1 MRLPWGTA
9 ELHAPFPE
17 FPNCYRSKPLF
28 ATRHSPL
35 AIHHSS
41 LDTAMTAEHDR
52 LNDSKQRR
60 ADWKKW
66 GPYLAERAWGTVRE
80 DYSATGEAWEFFPHD
95 HARSRAY
102 RWNEDGLAGVCDREQ
117 HVCLGLG
124 LWNEQDPILKER
136 LFGVTGTQGNHGE
149 DVKEYYFYLDSTPT
163 HSYAKMLYKYP
174 QVEYPYADLVH
185 ENEARGKD
193 APEYEL
199 VDALGDALEAGRYFD
214 VVVEYTK
221 AGEEDILCRITAHNR
236 GPDAAPLH
244 LLPHLWF
251 RNDWSWDH
259 GTERPTLEKT
269 SDGEVRLHKD
279 ALGERWWYADA
290 HGDTAVDL
298 LFTHNETNRERLF
311 DTPNPS
317 PYVKDGIN
325 DYVVHDDTD
334 AVNPAEEGTKV
345 AAHVHTEVPA
355 GEVRTVEIRFT
366 PERKQRPFVHAD
378 RLFDNRREEADAF
391 YDDVQRDDLSDEE
404 TRIQR
409 QAFAGLMWTKQFY
422 HYDVHRW
429 LEGDPAQLDPPEGRW
444 RNRDWEHLHNSDV
457 VSMPDK
463 WEYPWYAAWDLA
475 FHMIPVAMIDPEWAK
490 RQMILMTREWYM
502 HPNGQMPAYEWAFG
516 DVNPPVHAWA
526 AWRVYKISRDVTGR
540 ADTDFLE
547 KVFHKMLL
555 NFTWWINQKDA
566 DGNNI
571 FQGGFLGLDNIG
583 VFDRSDELPTGGHL
597 EQADGTAWMGMF
609 CLNMLAMALELARTK
624 PAYEDVATK
633 FFEHFVYIADSIN
646 SRCGEKGLW
655 NEEDGFYYD
664 TVHCP
669 SGDMIPLEI
678 RSFVGLIPL
687 FAVETLEKN
696 QLEALPDFKRRME
709 WFVEN
714 RPDLMQ
720 HLTLDPG
727 DDDQPRLLLSLVDE
741 DQLDRILGR
750 MLDPDQ
756 FLSDYGLRSLSKEHE
771 ENPFSFN
778 ADGQRFSVQY
788 EPAES
793 ATGMFGGNSNWRG
806 PVWFPV
812 NYLMIESLQ
821 KFDHYY
827 GEDFTVEMPDADE
840 ELPLWDVAG
849 NLSRR
854 LISIFREDDDGN
866 RPVFGDTDLFQNDPD
881 WDYPLFYEYFHGDN
895 GAGIGASHQTGWT
908 ATVAKLIQQSG
919 GTDE

>member
-1 MRLPWGTA
+1 
-9 ELHAPFPE
+9 
-17 FPNCYRSKPLF
+17 
-28 ATRHSPL
+28 
-35 AIHHSS
+35 
-41 LDTAMTAEHDR
+41 MTAEHDR
-52 LNDSKQRR
+52 LDNSEARR

-80 DYSATGEAWEFFPHD
+80 DYSATGEAWEHFPHD

-102 RWNEDGLAGVCDREQ
+102 RWNEDGLAGFCDREQ

-149 DVKEYYFYLDSTPT
+149 DVKEYYYYLDSTPT

-174 QVEYPYADLVH
+174 QVAYPYADLVH
-185 ENEARGKD
+185 ENEARGKE

-199 VDALGDALEAGRYFD
+199 VDAIGDALDAGRYFD
-214 VVVEYTK
+214 VFVEYAK

-259 GTERPTLEKT
+259 ETPRPTLERT
-269 SDGEVRLHKD
+269 GDREVRLHKN
-279 ALGERWWYADA
+279 ALGERWWYANGPD
-290 HGDTAVDL
+290 DTTVDL
-298 LFTHNETNRERLF
+298 LFTHNETNQERLF

-317 PYVKDGIN
+317 PHVKDGIN
-325 DYVVHDDTD
+325 DYVVNGDAG
-334 AVNPAEEGTKV
+334 AVNPSDKGTKV
-345 AAHVHTEVPA
+345 AAHVQTTVPA
-355 GEVRTVEIRFT
+355 GEARTVEVRLT
-366 PERKQRPFVHAD
+366 PERKKRPFVHCD
-378 RLFDNRREEADAF
+378 RLFDNRRDEADAF
-391 YDDVQRDDLSDEE
+391 YDSVQRDDLSDEE
-404 TRIQR
+404 IRIQR

-422 HYDVHRW
+422 HYDVHQW
-429 LEGDPAQLDPPEGRW
+429 LEGDPAQPDPPEGRW
-444 RNRDWEHLHNSDV
+444 RNRNWSHLHNSDV

-526 AWRVYKISRDVTGR
+526 AWRVYKITRDVTGR

-555 NFTWWINQKDA
+555 NFTWWVNRKDE
-566 DGNNI
+566 DGRNI

-646 SRCGEKGLW
+646 SRCGKKGLW

-669 SGDMIPLEI
+669 SGEMIPLEI

-709 WFVEN
+709 WFIEE

-727 DDDQPRLLLSLVDE
+727 DADQPRYLLSLVDRE
-741 DQLDRILGR
+741 QLDRILDR

-756 FLSDYGLRSLSKEHE
+756 FLSEYGLRSLSKEHE
-771 ENPFSFN
+771 DDPFTFN
-778 ADGQRFSVQY
+778 ADGKTFSVQY

-827 GEDFTVEMPDADE
+827 GEDFTAQMPNADE
-840 ELPLWDVAG
+840 ELPLWDVAA

-854 LISIFREDDDGN
+854 LIGLFREDETGD
-866 RPVFGDTDLFQNDPD
+866 RPVFGGTDLFQNDPN

-919 GTDE
+919 GRDT

>member
-1 MRLPWGTA
+1 
-9 ELHAPFPE
+9 
-17 FPNCYRSKPLF
+17 
-28 ATRHSPL
+28 
-35 AIHHSS
+35 
-41 LDTAMTAEHDR
+41 MTAEHDR
-52 LNDSKQRR
+52 LDASKARR

-80 DYSATGEAWEFFPHD
+80 DYSATGEAWEYFPHD

-102 RWNEDGLAGVCDREQ
+102 RWNEDGLAGFCDREQ

-149 DVKEYYFYLDSTPT
+149 DVKEYYYYLNSTPT
-163 HSYAKMLYKYP
+163 HSYARMLYKYP

-185 ENEARGKD
+185 ENEARGKETS
-193 APEYEL
+193 EYEL
-199 VDALGDALEAGRYFD
+199 VDAIGEALAAGRYFD
-214 VVVEYTK
+214 VVVEYAK
-221 AGEEDILCRITAHNR
+221 AGEEDLLCRITAHNR
-236 GPDAAPLH
+236 GPDAAPLR
-244 LLPHLWF
+244 LLPQLWF

-259 GTERPTLEKT
+259 DTDRPVLEQTEDR
-269 SDGEVRLHKD
+269 EVRLHKD
-279 ALGERWWYADA
+279 ALGERWWYVMGPDGAE
-290 HGDTAVDL
+290 VDL
-298 LFTHNETNRERLF
+298 LFTHNETNRERLYGEA
-311 DTPNPS
+311 NPS
-317 PYVKDGIN
+317 PYVKDGID
-325 DYVVHDDTD
+325 DYVVNGQAD
-334 AVNPAEEGTKV
+334 AVTPDGTGTKA
-345 AAHVHTEVPA
+345 AAHVRVDIPA
-355 GEVRTVEIRFT
+355 GEARTVEVRFT
-366 PERKQRPFVHAD
+366 PERKKRPFVHCDRLIAD
-378 RLFDNRREEADAF
+378 RRAEADAF
-391 YDDVQRDDLSDEE
+391 YDAVQRDDLSEEDE
-404 TRIQR
+404 RIQR
-409 QAFAGLMWTKQFY
+409 QAFAGLMWSKQFY
-422 HYDVHRW
+422 HYDVDRW
-429 LEGDPAQLDPPEGRW
+429 LEGDPAQPDPPEGRW

-457 VSMPDK
+457 VSMPDA

-502 HPNGQMPAYEWAFG
+502 HPSGQMPAYEWAFD

-526 AWRVYKISRDVTGR
+526 AWRVYKITRDVTGR

-555 NFTWWINQKDA
+555 NFTWWVNQKDA
-566 DGNNI
+566 DGDNV

-646 SRCGEKGLW
+646 SRCGERGLW
-655 NEEDGFYYD
+655 DEEDGFYYD
-664 TVHCP
+664 AVHCP
-669 SGDMIPLEI
+669 SGKLIPLES

-687 FAVETLEKN
+687 FAVETLEKT

-709 WFVEN
+709 WFIEE

-720 HLTLDPG
+720 HLTIDAG
-727 DDDQPRLLLSLVDE
+727 DADQPRMLLSLVDE
-741 DQLDRILGR
+741 DQLGRILDR

-771 ENPFSFN
+771 DDPFTFE
-778 ADGQRFSVQY
+778 ADGRPYSVQY

-793 ATGMFGGNSNWRG
+793 KSGMFGGNSNWRG

-840 ELPLWDVAG
+840 EGSLWDVSA

-854 LISIFREDDDGN
+854 LIGIFREDDDGS
-866 RPVFGDTDLFQNDPD
+866 RPVFGGTALFQDDPD

-908 ATVAKLIQQSG
+908 ATVAKLIQQSA
-919 GTDE
+919 EPPS